1 MAFVIFS
8 ESHSFL
14 SYFVVI
20 LTDVLPQK
28 LLQPGLAHHPQAL
41 LAQQGGGDAPA
52 LRQRAGNVP
61 SYTAPEPQEGLRSL
75 RTAASA
81 PVSRASCAAASAP
94 RR

>member
-1 MAFVIFS
+1 MAIVIFS

-14 SYFVVI
+14 SYSVVI
-20 LTDVLPQK
+20 LTDVLRQ
-28 LLQPGLAHHPQAL
+28 QSGDAGLAHHPQAL

-52 LRQRAGNVP
+52 LRQNAGKVP

-75 RTAASA
+75 STAAWA
-81 PVSRASCAAASAP
+81 PVSLASCAAASAP